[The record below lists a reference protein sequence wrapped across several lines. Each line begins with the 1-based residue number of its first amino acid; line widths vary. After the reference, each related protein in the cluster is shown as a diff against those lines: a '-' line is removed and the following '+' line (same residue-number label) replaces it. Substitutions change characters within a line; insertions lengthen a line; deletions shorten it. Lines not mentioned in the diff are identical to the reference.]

1 MYRAITITFMLRY
14 QHCWR
19 PAQRS
24 HRSPRRRAG
33 LLAWFPARDHR
44 AVFVDRIAFYDVR
57 IYAFP
62 NSGWCC
68 DLGLFLG
75 IAGAAGGGA
84 RYAT

>member
-1 MYRAITITFMLRY
+1 M
-14 QHCWR
+14 
-19 PAQRS
+19 
-24 HRSPRRRAG
+24 RRASG
-33 LLAWFPARDHR
+33 LVSCTRPSRR
-44 AVFVDRIAFYDVR
+44 FVDRIAFYDVR